1 MNFPRSAKAGVAALA
16 IGAFTTLPGWAA
28 TDQEITDALTK
39 FSKAGDDKAV
49 VELGT
54 PKREG
59 DALIYGNVVVKDQ
72 GGTRETRIA
81 TLKLVN
87 ADLNGKGGLKADSLT
102 AEGISGTSG
111 DTAAK
116 AESLE
121 IVNFDAT
128 PPAAPGGEGK
138 GRMDSLTITAM
149 EITEKDKPPVT
160 IGSLGVEASDF
171 VDDYPHTL
179 SLSVENIVVDPATA
193 AAGGIDT
200 APLKALGYDKL
211 NLSVYAG
218 GAWDQPSGTL
228 TLDEFSVEGADMGTL
243 TLTGTI
249 GGVTADVMK
258 ALGQPNP
265 PPDLI
270 TKLTLSDASLT
281 YEDASLTGRV
291 LDMQAKQMGQEK
303 EAFVGQITAA
313 LPMMLAALQNP
324 PFQDKVAAAAGAFL
338 KDPKNLQITVAPEK
352 PVPVA
357 EIVGTAQTAPQTLPD
372 ALKADVQAN
381 VELEE

>member
-16 IGAFTTLPGWAA
+16 LGAFGAVPGWAA
-28 TDQEITDALTK
+28 TDQEITDALARLV
-39 FSKAGDDKAV
+39 KAGDDKAV

-54 PKREG
+54 PKADG
-59 DALIYGNVVVKDQ
+59 DALVYADVVVKDQ

-87 ADLNGKGGLKADSLT
+87 ADLNGAGGLKADSLT
-102 AEGISGTSG
+102 AEGISGTSDG
-111 DTAAK
+111 TTLK
-116 AESLE
+116 ADGLE
-121 IVNFDAT
+121 VVNLDAT
-128 PPAAPGGEGK
+128 PPAAPGGEAK

-160 IGSLGVEASDF
+160 IGSFGVETSDY
-171 VDDYPHTL
+171 VGDYPHTL

-193 AAGGIDT
+193 AAGGFDT

-218 GAWDQPSGTL
+218 GAWDQQAGTL

-243 TLTGTI
+243 TLTGTV

>member
-1 MNFPRSAKAGVAALA
+1 MRFPRSAMAGVAALA
-16 IGAFTTLPGWAA
+16 LGAFATTSGWAA

-39 FSKAGDDKAV
+39 LVKAGDDKAV

-54 PKREG
+54 PKADG
-59 DALIYGNVVVKDQ
+59 DALVYANVVVKDQ

-87 ADLNGKGGLKADSLT
+87 ADLNGTGGLKADSLV
-102 AEGISGTSG
+102 AEGLTGSSDGTTLKAAG
-111 DTAAK
+111 LEVVNLDT
-116 AESLE
+116 
-121 IVNFDAT
+121 T
-128 PPAAPGGEGK
+128 PPATPGGEGK
-138 GRMDSLTITAM
+138 GKMDSLTITAM

-160 IGSLGVEASDF
+160 VASVGVEASDY
-171 VDDYPHTL
+171 VGDYPHTL
-179 SLSVENIVVDPATA
+179 SLSVENVVVDPATA
-193 AAGGIDT
+193 AAGGVDT
-200 APLKALGYDKL
+200 APLKALGYDKI
-211 NLSVYAG
+211 NVSIYAG
-218 GAWDQPSGTL
+218 GTWDQPTGVL

-324 PFQDKVAAAAGAFL
+324 PFQDKVAAAATTFL
-338 KDPKNLQITVAPEK
+338 KDPKNLQVTVAPEK